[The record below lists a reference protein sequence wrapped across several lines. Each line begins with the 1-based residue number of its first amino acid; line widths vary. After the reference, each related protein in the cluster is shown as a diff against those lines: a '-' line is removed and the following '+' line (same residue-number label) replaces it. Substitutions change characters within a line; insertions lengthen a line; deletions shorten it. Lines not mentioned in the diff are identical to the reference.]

1 MKKEAWYRICGS
13 YFRQYCM
20 TAGVFLVF
28 AAIFALIFSL
38 YDLETEAVF
47 YALGL
52 CVLLAAAGLAF
63 HFFSY

>member
-1 MKKEAWYRICGS
+1 
-13 YFRQYCM
+13 M

-52 CVLLAAAGLAF
+52 CILLAATGLAF
-63 HFFSY
+63 HFFSYWRKHEDAGEFYRMFRC